1 MTESRIESTAEPLLL
16 LGVGGDL
23 FSSITS
29 QSVELTTKLVN
40 SPSALG
46 EVAELLTLA
55 VHKTLWNVVLTEGS
69 AELIPSSGRSNG
81 THVQEILPPRASCTF
96 KVIGGIV
103 DLVAIC
109 NMACLELSLD
119 AAKPVIGVKGLGD

>member
-1 MTESRIESTAEPLLL
+1 MAEPLLL
-16 LGVGGDL
+16 LCVGGDL

-29 QSVELTTKLVN
+29 QSVELTTKIVN

-55 VHKTLWNVVLTEGS
+55 VHKTLWNVVLMEGS
-69 AELIPSSGRSNG
+69 AEFIPSSGRSSG
-81 THVQEILPPRASCTF
+81 THVQEILPPRASCTY
-96 KVIGGIV
+96 KVIGGIA

-109 NMACLELSLD
+109 NMACLVD
-119 AAKPVIGVKGLGD
+119 